1 MNLIIQTIIGSEA
14 ELSDAGRLNAQTRDS
29 VRLKWYE
36 AERRILRTTTEGGR
50 DIAFKLLKEGQR
62 LHHGDVVYLSDT
74 LAISVAIEPSE
85 VMVLSP
91 QTLPDM
97 ARACYEIGNK
107 HTPLFL
113 DGNELLLPY
122 DKPLFEWL
130 CAAGFAPQRD
140 RRRLSEQLRANSA
153 QGAGGHGHQP
163 RPVGGGD
170 RLRAVGAAVVAEIK
184 MFHALK
190 QVIFQP
196 FFQVRLFIFHNRRH
210 AKKILF
216 GQ

>member
-14 ELSDAGRLNAQTRDS
+14 ELNAQGRLNAQTRDS

-62 LHHGDVVYLSDT
+62 LHHGDVVYLSDA

-91 QTLPDM
+91 QTLPEM
-97 ARACYEIGNK
+97 ARACYENGNK

-113 DGNELLLPY
+113 DGTELLLPY
-122 DKPLFEWL
+122 YKPLFEWL

-140 RRRLSEQLRANSA
+140 NRRLSEQLRANSA
-153 QGAGGHGHQP
+153 QGVGGHHHHDHEHGHGHHHSH
-163 RPVGGGD
+163 GGHHHEH
-170 RLRAVGAAVVAEIK
+170 R
-184 MFHALK
+184 
-190 QVIFQP
+190 
-196 FFQVRLFIFHNRRH
+196 
-210 AKKILF
+210 
-216 GQ
+216 

>member
-14 ELSDAGRLNAQTRDS
+14 ELNAQGRLNAQTRDS

-62 LHHGDVVYLSDT
+62 LHHGDVVYLSDA

-107 HTPLFL
+107 HTPLV
-113 DGNELLLPY
+113 Y
-122 DKPLFEWL
+122 
-130 CAAGFAPQRD
+130 
-140 RRRLSEQLRANSA
+140 
-153 QGAGGHGHQP
+153 
-163 RPVGGGD
+163 
-170 RLRAVGAAVVAEIK
+170 
-184 MFHALK
+184 
-190 QVIFQP
+190 
-196 FFQVRLFIFHNRRH
+196 
-210 AKKILF
+210 
-216 GQ
+216 

>member
-36 AERRILRTTTEGGR
+36 AERRILRTTTEGGW

-91 QTLPDM
+91 QTLPEM

-113 DGNELLLPY
+113 EGNELLLPY

-130 CAAGFAPQRD
+130 CAAGFAPQRAC
-140 RRRLSEQLRANSA
+140 RRLSEQLRANSA
-153 QGAGGHGHQP
+153 QGAGGHGHSHDHH
-163 RPVGGGD
+163 GHTHSHD
-170 RLRAVGAAVVAEIK
+170 
-184 MFHALK
+184 
-190 QVIFQP
+190 
-196 FFQVRLFIFHNRRH
+196 
-210 AKKILF
+210 
-216 GQ
+216 

>member
-1 MNLIIQTIIGSEA
+1 MNLIIQTILGNQT
-14 ELSDAGRLNAQTRDS
+14 ELTQQGRLNGQSRDS
-29 VRLKWYE
+29 VTLKWYE
-36 AERRILRTTTEGGR
+36 ADRRILRTTTQGGG

-62 LHHGDVVYLSDT
+62 LRHGDVVYLDAQ
-74 LAISVAIEPSE
+74 LAIIIDIEPSE

-91 QTLPDM
+91 QTLPEM

-140 RRRLSEQLRANSA
+140 NRRLSEQLRANSA
-153 QGAGGHGHQP
+153 QGVGGHHHHDHEHGHGHHHSH
-163 RPVGGGD
+163 GGHHHEH
-170 RLRAVGAAVVAEIK
+170 R
-184 MFHALK
+184 
-190 QVIFQP
+190 
-196 FFQVRLFIFHNRRH
+196 
-210 AKKILF
+210 
-216 GQ
+216 

>member
-14 ELSDAGRLNAQTRDS
+14 ELNAQGRLNAQTRDS

-91 QTLPDM
+91 QTLPEM

-130 CAAGFAPQRD
+130 EAAGFAPQRD

-153 QGAGGHGHQP
+153 QGAGGHGHSHDHH
-163 RPVGGGD
+163 G
-170 RLRAVGAAVVAEIK
+170 
-184 MFHALK
+184 HT
-190 QVIFQP
+190 
-196 FFQVRLFIFHNRRH
+196 HNH
-210 AKKILF
+210 K
-216 GQ
+216 